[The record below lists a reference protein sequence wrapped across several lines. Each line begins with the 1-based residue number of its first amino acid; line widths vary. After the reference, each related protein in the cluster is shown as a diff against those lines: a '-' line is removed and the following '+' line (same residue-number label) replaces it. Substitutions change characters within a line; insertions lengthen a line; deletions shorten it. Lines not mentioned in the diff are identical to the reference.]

1 MSEVAPIKPRKSKL
15 NRITLWD
22 VILVL
27 FFILLSALFF
37 YPIWY
42 CVVRA
47 LTGMSYNGA
56 PPLFIPRAVTL
67 EAFEF
72 VFKDADIMRY
82 YGNTLLYA
90 FGGTFV
96 SLLLTCMMAYPF
108 VINDFK
114 GKKIL
119 NIFMVITMFFSG
131 GLIPTYYLISGLGM
145 RNTIWVMIIPGAVGA
160 YDTIVFRTFFKSV
173 PDSLREA
180 AYIDGA
186 GHYRVLFS
194 MMIPLSKALLATFGL
209 FGLVGRWNDW
219 FTPFIYLSR
228 DSLKPMALYLRST
241 LVVAETQSADFTS
254 LFATYQNIKAENV
267 RCAAVLITIIP
278 IMCVYPFL
286 QKYFA
291 QGTLIGAVKA

>member
-1 MSEVAPIKPRKSKL
+1 MSTAIHTKPRKSKL
-15 NRITLWD
+15 NRVTIWD
-22 VILVL
+22 VLLVI
-27 FFILLSALFF
+27 FFVVLSALFL

-42 CVVRA
+42 CVVRS
-47 LTGMSYNGA
+47 LTGLSYTGQ
-56 PPLFIPRAVTL
+56 PPLLIPRQITL

-72 VFKDADIMRY
+72 VFTDADILRY
-82 YGNTLLYA
+82 YSNTLIYA

-114 GKKIL
+114 GKTFL
-119 NIFMVITMFFSG
+119 NIFMVITMFFGG
-131 GLIPTYYLISGLGM
+131 GLIPTYYLISSLGL

-160 YDTIVFRTFFKSV
+160 YDTIVFRTFFKGV

-194 MMIPLSKALLATFGL
+194 LMIPLSKALLATFGL

-219 FTPFIYLSR
+219 FTPFIYLSKEH
-228 DSLKPMALYLRST
+228 LKPMALYLRST
-241 LVVAETQSADFTS
+241 LVVAETQSADFTA
-254 LFATYQNIKAENV
+254 LFQTYQNIKAENI